1 MELTP
6 ADKEKLSS
14 SVKVARKLEK
24 LASKVESSS
33 ESNESN
39 PPSLDTTTMT
49 TGTTSH
55 PLDFITGERA
65 GSDISKLNLDSL
77 DAMVTYLI
85 SSDAS
90 TQTVITMEHLN
101 RLDPALLPEV

>member
-24 LASKVESSS
+24 LSSKVESSS

-39 PPSLDTTTMT
+39 PPSLDTTTT
-49 TGTTSH
+49 NA
-55 PLDFITGERA
+55 LDFIQG
-65 GSDISKLNLDSL
+65 GGGDISKMNLDSL

-85 SSDAS
+85 STDAS
-90 TQTVITMEHLN
+90 TQTVITMEHLSS
-101 RLDPALLPEV
+101 LDGLPQV